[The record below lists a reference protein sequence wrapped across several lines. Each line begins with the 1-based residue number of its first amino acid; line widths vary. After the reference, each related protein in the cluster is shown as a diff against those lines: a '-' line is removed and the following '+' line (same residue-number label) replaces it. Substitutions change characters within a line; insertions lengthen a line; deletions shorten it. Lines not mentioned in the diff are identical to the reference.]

1 MVLASAKGEEL
12 PRNFALTGGAREY
25 KENDHTPFQVKA
37 RRRVLPWQSGLEAD
51 QECSSSGKLREERF
65 IIFEEVKGM
74 SVEVKAPMPGKILE
88 VLVKVGDQVKEDDEV
103 AMLEA
108 MKMENP
114 IYAPVD
120 GTVKEIKVKANDSVE
135 TEQVLLVLG

>member
-1 MVLASAKGEEL
+1 
-12 PRNFALTGGAREY
+12 
-25 KENDHTPFQVKA
+25 
-37 RRRVLPWQSGLEAD
+37 
-51 QECSSSGKLREERF
+51 
-65 IIFEEVKGM
+65 M

-103 AMLEA
+103 VMLEA

-120 GTVKEIKVKANDSVE
+120 GTVAEIKVKANDSVE
-135 TEQVLLVLG
+135 TEQVLIVLG